1 MWEVI
6 LARTIGIILVL
17 IMCACL
23 RSIIKFE
30 IDSRKENMENKEKFI
45 QDIADKFVEKFRF
58 YCTEEERSRWS
69 PHPALDV
76 TEMTDDNIRDAVKE
90 FFEKNNLTEAD
101 RFMYHAIDP
110 YVEDTYDKIDWQNG
124 MSHDDREKYDPMYI
138 QWDRHNDVSSVWSD
152 VCRLLKMSEKW
163 VEIHGKRH
171 TDEEAAKIAADKWCE
186 LCFGW
191 HLQDNGALNET
202 HGGGFP
208 ACALGTILANNAKEG
223 ITEDVKVK
231 AHELFYGY
239 YLNLIQYERDRDR
252 KHIKWL
258 VENLKNE
265 PDDERPWDWERY
277 GFMRDELYCD
287 YGPDTGLYLILY
299 NAGVPRRDV
308 SSICPWKTGI
318 SIRFEDNAVFYN
330 TYQHRD
336 EIGV

>member
-1 MWEVI
+1 MKDKKK
-6 LARTIGIILVL
+6 IIEQ
-17 IMCACL
+17 AA
-23 RSIIKFE
+23 K
-30 IDSRKENMENKEKFI
+30 D
-45 QDIADKFVEKFRF
+45 FVKYFRLG
-58 YCTEEERSRWS
+58 CTEEERSKWH
-69 PHPALDV
+69 PKPALEV
-76 TEMTDDNIRDAVKE
+76 PEMTDDNIRDAIRE
-90 FFEKNNLTEAD
+90 FFTKGNLTEAEN
-101 RFMYHAIDP
+101 FMHDIFNK
-110 YVEDTYDKIDWQNG
+110 YVEDTYDQIDWQNG
-124 MSHDDREKYDPMYI
+124 MSHDERMEKDQAYI
-138 QWDRHNDVSSVWSD
+138 QWDRHNDIKSVWYD
-152 VCRLLKMSEKW
+152 TQRKLHLSEQW
-163 VEIHGKRH
+163 VEVNGYAH

-191 HLQDNGALNET
+191 HLQDNGAINED
-202 HGGGFP
+202 HGGGFY

-287 YGPDTGLYLILY
+287 YGPDMGLYLILY
-299 NAGVPRRDV
+299 NAGVPRRDAG
-308 SSICPWKTGI
+308 SICPWKTGI

-330 TYQHRD
+330 TYQHRE
-336 EIGV
+336 EIG